1 MNPAKEYL
9 IQYRR
14 QVERIRQCYQTID
27 AITATI
33 ETITLDA
40 DGLPRAS
47 DISDRTGRL
56 AVQLADMSTRLE
68 IMIADA
74 WTIRGEIEHVIQ
86 TVEAPEMSR
95 LLYDRYILFKEWR
108 EIADAIGYEESYTR
122 GRLHARS
129 LEEVE
134 KKIHQ
139 T

>member
-1 MNPAKEYL
+1 MNRAKSYL
-9 IQYRR
+9 IQYRQ
-14 QVERIRQCYQTID
+14 QVEKIRQCYQTID
-27 AITATI
+27 AITATL
-33 ETITLDA
+33 ETVTLDP

-47 DISDRTGRL
+47 DTSDRTGRL
-56 AVQLADMSTRLE
+56 AVQLAELSGRLE
-68 IMIADA
+68 ILIADA
-74 WTIRGEIEHVIQ
+74 WGVRADIENVIRSVP
-86 TVEAPEMSR
+86 VPEMSR
-95 LLYDRYILFKEWR
+95 LLYDRYILFKDWR